1 MFSALATKL
10 TNTEL
15 KDIGKTNLKEKVCYK
30 ATKLIGAL
38 FLQVKWPEYETSSI
52 ISKLLQ
58 LQKTIRKCVTQ
69 SNITRRHKMKNITMD

>member
-1 MFSALATKL
+1 MEPSGKQQKVMHESYYTHKKQIKEKQLIFCFSVLMFSALATKL

-38 FLQVKWPEYETSSI
+38 FLQVK
-52 ISKLLQ
+52 
-58 LQKTIRKCVTQ
+58 
-69 SNITRRHKMKNITMD
+69 